1 MSAQAEA
8 PNKVPLDDVML
19 AMDVVDTLRHRTKL
33 VEQELDAAHRDQRL
47 KARLRKIYAAQGIAV
62 SDRVLDEGVA
72 ALKEERFVYKPPPE
86 SFATNLARI
95 YVSRGRW
102 GKWLAGAFAAL
113 IAVWALYYFLV
124 LAPRAAWPEELQTLR
139 HSVMQVAEVDTARA
153 LAERYYA
160 KGQAA
165 LRDGDGESAE
175 AALQS
180 LTGLRDALEQEY
192 TLRIVNRPGERT
204 GVWRVP
210 DLNPSARN
218 YYIVVEAIGADDSPV
233 QVPVTSEESG
243 KSERVSQWALRV
255 NENVFRRIAAD
266 KQDDGIVQNNRF
278 GVKRRGYLKPDYL
291 FPTTGAA
298 ITRW

>member
-1 MSAQAEA
+1 MSLPASASSKA
-8 PNKVPLDDVML
+8 PLDEVML
-19 AMDVVDTLRHRTKL
+19 AMDVVDTLRHRGQL
-33 VEQELDAAHRDQRL
+33 VEQELDTQNRDQRL
-47 KARLRKIYAAQGIAV
+47 KERLRTIYAAQGIEV

-86 SFATNLARI
+86 SFAIKLARL
-95 YVSRGRW
+95 YVSRRQW
-102 GKWLAGAFAAL
+102 GKWLAGALAVL
-113 IAVWALYYFLV
+113 VAVWAVYYFAV
-124 LAPRAAWPEELQTLR
+124 LAPRAALPEELQTAHHAVL
-139 HSVMQVAEVDTARA
+139 QVAEVDTAKA
-153 LAERYYA
+153 LADRDYA

-165 LRDGDGESAE
+165 LRDGDEESAE

-180 LTGLRDALEQEY
+180 LTSLRATLEREY
-192 TLRIVNRPGERT
+192 TLRIVNQPGERT

-218 YYIVVEAIGADDSPV
+218 YYIVVEAIGVDDRPV

-243 KSERVSQWALRV
+243 QTERVSQWALRV
-255 NENVFRRIAAD
+255 SENVFRRIAAD

-278 GVKRRGYLKPDYL
+278 GVKRRGYLKPEYL

-298 ITRW
+298 ITHW